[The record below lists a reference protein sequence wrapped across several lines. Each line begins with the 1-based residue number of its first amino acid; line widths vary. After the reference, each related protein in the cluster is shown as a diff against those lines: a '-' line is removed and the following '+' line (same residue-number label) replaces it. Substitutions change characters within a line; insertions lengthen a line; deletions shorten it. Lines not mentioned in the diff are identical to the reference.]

1 MLFVIK
7 DLDTELYYSKKSNIR
22 LVADIDKAEKYES
35 IELAR
40 HYKQIAQHELA
51 WAHLE
56 NKYKID
62 RWHLDI
68 SFRELA
74 ETLKLF
80 KRLEVVGVCL
90 DEA

>member
-1 MLFVIK
+1 MIFIIK
-7 DLDTELYYSKKSNIR
+7 DLDTELYYSKKSKIK
-22 LVADIDKAEKYES
+22 LVADIDKAEQYDS

-40 HYKQIAQHELA
+40 HYKQIVQHELA
-51 WAHLE
+51 WTHLE

-80 KRLEVVGVCL
+80 KNLEVVGVYL